1 MGDLMHALPAITE
14 AKVQIPHIIF
24 DWVVDKN
31 FSSVP
36 NWHPAINKTI
46 ETNHRQW
53 KVNPFS
59 SQSRDEIK
67 RVIKTINDEDYD
79 LIIDMQNNL
88 KSAFISLLCKKSVIG
103 MDAKSSRE
111 FPAHLVYKKK
121 ASISKKLHAIERQK
135 NLLSFALNYE
145 SDLSKQDYGI
155 EKTNFLK
162 SKIDLPSNYAI
173 CVQNASWPTKQWPVK
188 YWKELIT
195 KLPQD
200 LSLIFPSGNQM
211 ELQRAE
217 EICNVSSKAI
227 ALDLLPLNEIAYLVD
242 QASFAICS
250 DTGLAHLSAITET
263 PSLTL
268 YGPTKTS
275 LIGTYGINQNHLVAN
290 NSDME
295 DISVSEVLTELKE
308 LDLI

>member
-14 AKVQIPHIIF
+14 AKDQIPNIIF

-36 NWHPAINKTI
+36 SWHPAINKTI

-59 SQSRDEIK
+59 AQSRDEIK

-111 FPAHLVYKKK
+111 FPAHLAYKKK

-145 SDLSKQDYGI
+145 SDLSKHDYGI

-188 YWKELIT
+188 YWKELIM

-295 DISVSEVLTELKE
+295 EISVSEVLTELKE

>member
-14 AKVQIPHIIF
+14 AKDQIPNIIF

-59 SQSRDEIK
+59 AQSRDEIK

-88 KSAFISLLCKKSVIG
+88 KSAFISFLCKKSVIG

-111 FPAHLVYKKK
+111 FPAHLAYKKTV
-121 ASISKKLHAIERQK
+121 SISKKLHAIERQK
-135 NLLSFALNYE
+135 NLLSFSLNYE
-145 SDLSKQDYGI
+145 SDLSKHDYGI
-155 EKTNFLK
+155 DKTNFLK

-173 CVQNASWPTKQWPVK
+173 CVQNASWPTKQWPIK

-200 LSLIFPSGNQM
+200 LSLLFPSGNQM

-227 ALDLLPLNEIAYLVD
+227 ALDLLTLNEIAYLVD

-295 DISVSEVLTELKE
+295 DISVSEVLNKLKE

>member
-1 MGDLMHALPAITE
+1 MY
-14 AKVQIPHIIF
+14 K
-24 DWVVDKN
+24 
-31 FSSVP
+31 
-36 NWHPAINKTI
+36 
-46 ETNHRQW
+46 RQ
-53 KVNPFS
+53 
-59 SQSRDEIK
+59 
-67 RVIKTINDEDYD
+67 
-79 LIIDMQNNL
+79 
-88 KSAFISLLCKKSVIG
+88 
-103 MDAKSSRE
+103 
-111 FPAHLVYKKK
+111 
-121 ASISKKLHAIERQK
+121 
-135 NLLSFALNYE
+135 
-145 SDLSKQDYGI
+145 
-155 EKTNFLK
+155 
-162 SKIDLPSNYAI
+162 PSNYAI

-227 ALDLLPLNEIAYLVD
+227 ALELLPLNEIAYLVD

-295 DISVSEVLTELKE
+295 EISVSEVLTELKE
-308 LDLI
+308 LNLI

>member
-14 AKVQIPHIIF
+14 AKDQIPNIIF

-59 SQSRDEIK
+59 AQSRDEIK

-88 KSAFISLLCKKSVIG
+88 KSAFISFLCKKSVIG

-111 FPAHLVYKKK
+111 FPAHLAYKKK
-121 ASISKKLHAIERQK
+121 TSISKKLHAIERQK
-135 NLLSFALNYE
+135 NLLSFSLNYE
-145 SDLSKQDYGI
+145 SDLSKHDYGI
-155 EKTNFLK
+155 DKTNFLK

-173 CVQNASWPTKQWPVK
+173 CVQNASWPTKQWPIK

-275 LIGTYGINQNHLVAN
+275 LIGTYGINQNHLVAD

-295 DISVSEVLTELKE
+295 DISVSEVLTKLKE